1 MVSVDE
7 SRSGAGLRGGVCPA
21 PDDGVVLDGV
31 RGGRGAR
38 SVVLID
44 VDPTGAVPVYEQI
57 RSQLAEMIR
66 TGALPAGFR
75 LAPIRQ
81 LAADLALAPGT
92 VARVYRELEADGLVV
107 SRVRHGT
114 VVAELARQART
125 DPQQVLADSAR
136 TYTAVAARLGL
147 TLEDAIGIV
156 RDQWTAAG
164 TGPVAPDGR

>member
-1 MVSVDE
+1 
-7 SRSGAGLRGGVCPA
+7 
-21 PDDGVVLDGV
+21 
-31 RGGRGAR
+31 
-38 SVVLID
+38 VLID
-44 VDPTGAVPVYEQI
+44 VDPTGPVPVYEQV

-114 VVAELARQART
+114 VVAELSRQART
-125 DPQQVLADSAR
+125 DTQQVLADSAR
-136 TYTAVAARLGL
+136 TYAAVAARLGL
-147 TLEDAIGIV
+147 TLEDALGVV
-156 RDQWTAAG
+156 RDQWSVAG
-164 TGPVAPDGR
+164 QGSVAPDGP